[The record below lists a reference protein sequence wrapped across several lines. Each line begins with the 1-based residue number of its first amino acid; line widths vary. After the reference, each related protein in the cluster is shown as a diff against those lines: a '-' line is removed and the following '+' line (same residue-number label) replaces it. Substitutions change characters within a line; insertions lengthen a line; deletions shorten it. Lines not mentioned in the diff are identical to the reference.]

1 MLTYGI
7 PPEFRDDGV
16 HLFIPNRHTPSGQSR
31 VYRVTQLRTDGVQ
44 RNACVAPRHV
54 DAWRDFYFYFLRTS
68 SAGGGRERCQ
78 TFSFFFFFSC
88 GADHERDWPPC
99 KVVFFGLATKFECAE
114 CEKRQQQQLPRV
126 RRHRAGS
133 VNLKAGSD
141 NYHTPLVPTPTISD
155 IDCKY
160 NYSRAMQIIKL
171 IALHYY
177 YLLLL
182 QFTGI
187 L

>member
-1 MLTYGI
+1 M
-7 PPEFRDDGV
+7 RGV
-16 HLFIPNRHTPSGQSR
+16 IFIFIFSER
-31 VYRVTQLRTDGVQ
+31 
-44 RNACVAPRHV
+44 AAP
-54 DAWRDFYFYFLRTS
+54 
-68 SAGGGRERCQ
+68 GGGGSAARL
-78 TFSFFFFFSC
+78 FFFFFFSC

-133 VNLKAGSD
+133 D